1 MRTLQASVKPRQGE
15 KARILTFNPLG
26 AGFDAWLVALA
37 LICVFAAT
45 TDGFFTT
52 FNGMNILGEA
62 VLIGFLAIGLTPVV
76 ISGNIDLSVG
86 STVGLSACLAV
97 GLQPYGLEIALAGA
111 LGAGVAIGL
120 LNGLFVERVGAS
132 SFIVTL
138 ASMTAVRGITFLYTG
153 DQSVTASDPSFLA
166 LGQAY
171 LLGVPLDA
179 VAMIVIAVLVGLIL
193 KYSIHGRN
201 TYAIGGNRRAAG
213 DAGLSVSFHVIV
225 NFVLC
230 GVVAAVCGIA
240 MSAKL
245 GAALPSYGRDY
256 ELFAITAVV
265 LGGTKLRGGV
275 GTITGTFGA
284 VLALTILRNG
294 LNLVQVP
301 SFYIPIVMGVALIA
315 ALLVDRRR
323 GSIGSE

>member
-1 MRTLQASVKPRQGE
+1 MNALQKSLRLRDNSE
-15 KARILTFNPLG
+15 ARGWSFNLRG
-26 AGFDAWLVALA
+26 AGFDAWLVAVVLV
-37 LICVFAAT
+37 CFFAVT
-45 TDGFFTT
+45 TDGFFTA
-52 FNGMNILGEA
+52 FNGLNILGEA
-62 VLIGFLAIGLTPVV
+62 VLIGLLAIGLTPLI

-111 LGAGVAIGL
+111 LGAGLVIGL
-120 LNGLFVERVGAS
+120 VNGLLVERVGAS

-138 ASMTAVRGITFLYTG
+138 ATMTAIRGLTFLYTG
-153 DQSVTASDPSFLA
+153 DQSVSASDLRFLD
-166 LGQAY
+166 LGQAN
-171 LLGVPLDA
+171 LFGIPVDA
-179 VAMIVIAVLVGLIL
+179 IVMIVLAILIGCIL
-193 KYSIHGRN
+193 KFSIHGRN
-201 TYAIGGNRRAAG
+201 TYAIGGNRRAAA
-213 DAGLSVSFHVIV
+213 DAGLNVSLHVIV
-225 NFVLC
+225 NFVMC
-230 GVVAAVCGIA
+230 GGIAAICGIA

-275 GTITGTFGA
+275 GTVTGTFGA

-301 SFYIPIVMGVALIA
+301 AFYIPIVMGLALVA

-323 GSIGSE
+323 GSIGGE